1 MKQTALRKV
10 RRQLRIKQVELANR
24 LRLKKNTVCQAE
36 QYGIKKRS
44 TAERYAA
51 ALGCDW
57 KDLLD

>member
-1 MKQTALRKV
+1 MTTIEQILK
-10 RRQLRIKQVELANR
+10 
-24 LRLKKNTVCQAE
+24 RLKVSQTELSRRLKISRSAVSQALHG
-36 QYGIKKRS
+36 GIKKRS